1 MKQAVVGMVPTP
13 TQADTLIVSL
23 RARGIS
29 SSDISVIMPDF
40 VANGASKQKQN
51 KAPAAATAGAGTGL
65 ILGGALGWLAGIG
78 AISIPG
84 LGPLVGA
91 GPIMAALSG
100 AAVAGGVG
108 GFIGALIGFGI
119 PEYEARQYEGKLR
132 DGNIL
137 VSVHA
142 VDTETA
148 KSVEQ
153 ILRAEGAQNVNSMP
167 HDSVGYY

>member
-13 TQADTLIVSL
+13 KQADSLIVSL
-23 RARGIS
+23 RAHGVS
-29 SSDISVIMPDF
+29 SSDISLIMPDF
-40 VANGASKQKQN
+40 VANRASNQRQN
-51 KAPAAATAGAGTGL
+51 NAPAAATAGAGTGVV
-65 ILGGALGWLAGIG
+65 LGGAVGWLAGIG

-142 VDTETA
+142 ENNETA

-153 ILRAEGAQNVNSMP
+153 ILRAEGAQHVNSMA
-167 HDSVGYY
+167 HTSVG